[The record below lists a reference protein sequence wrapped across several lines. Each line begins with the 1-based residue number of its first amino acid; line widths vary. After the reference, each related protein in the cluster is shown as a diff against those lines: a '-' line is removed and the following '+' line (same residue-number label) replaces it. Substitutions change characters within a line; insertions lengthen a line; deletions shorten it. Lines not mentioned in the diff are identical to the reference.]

1 MLRFLKKHPLFC
13 FTFFFLAVA
22 AHVRVVAVERSCCR
36 VRTAAVIL
44 SIQCVDGDVD
54 QMEDYFT
61 AVHVSVRVLWCIE
74 NTMSLCCIS
83 VILFVIHTI
92 YNKI

>member
-1 MLRFLKKHPLFC
+1 M
-13 FTFFFLAVA
+13 
-22 AHVRVVAVERSCCR
+22 
-36 VRTAAVIL
+36 IL

-61 AVHVSVRVLWCIE
+61 AVHISVRVLWCIE
-74 NTMSLCCIS
+74 NMMSLCCIT
-83 VILFVIHTI
+83 VILCVIHII